1 MIVIGWLAAFLIFL
15 GIEAA
20 TVSLTSIWFAG
31 GALAGLGA
39 CALGLDIRIQLG
51 VFVAVSFLLLLLIRP
66 LAQGYLKRKETRT
79 NVDGLAGRTAV
90 VRERVDCLSGSADLD
105 GQIWLARAAES
116 GEAFE
121 PGCPVEIVRVD
132 GAKLM
137 VRRRAVKN

>member
-1 MIVIGWLAAFLIFL
+1 MAAIGWLAAFLAFL

-20 TVSLTSIWFAG
+20 TASLTSIWFAG

-39 CALGLDIRIQLG
+39 CVLGFGIRVQLG
-51 VFVAVSFLLLLLIRP
+51 VFVAASFLLLLLIRP
-66 LAQGYLKRKETRT
+66 LAQGYLKGRRVRT

-90 VRERVDCLSGSADLD
+90 VRERVDCLSGTADLD

-121 PGCPVEIVRVD
+121 AGCPVEIVRVD